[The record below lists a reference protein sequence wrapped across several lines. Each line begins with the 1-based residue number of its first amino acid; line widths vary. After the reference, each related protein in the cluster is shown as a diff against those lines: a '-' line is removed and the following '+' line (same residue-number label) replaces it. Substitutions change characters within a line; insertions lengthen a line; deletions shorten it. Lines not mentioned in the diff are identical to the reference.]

1 MIELQW
7 MGMVWHAHVM
17 AKDHSDAAGPRR
29 GGAWFQQ
36 SGSWL
41 YARVL
46 GARYEIRDVWGGGE
60 LDLGDE

>member
-1 MIELQW
+1 
-7 MGMVWHAHVM
+7 MVWHVHVM
-17 AKDHSDAAGPRR
+17 PEDRSDAAGPRR
-29 GGAWFQQ
+29 GGAWFQR

-46 GARYEIRDVWGGGE
+46 GARYEIRDVGGK